1 MSDMNLII
9 SQYDENPVAIPIKVI
24 LDPRISLELK
34 GFICV
39 FIAALQD
46 RIPEVKFESSLNP
59 QQLSRVFPTLDK
71 NKLNL
76 FLEELKKFNYID
88 SNNQTNFWRIDT

>member
-9 SQYDENPVAIPIKVI
+9 SQYDENPIAIPRKVV

-34 GFICV
+34 GFICI
-39 FIAALQD
+39 FIAVLQG
-46 RIPEVKFESSLNP
+46 RIPLP
-59 QQLSRVFPTLDK
+59 QFGGQFNLHELPKAFPFIDK
-71 NKLNL
+71 DKIDLY
-76 FLEELKKFNYID
+76 LEELKKFNYID